1 VSRVAAIV
9 VAGGSGER
17 FGRAEGKQLLEV
29 AGLPVMSWALRA
41 FDAVEAVGL
50 IVAVTH
56 PDRVAEYRVAAIEPL
71 GLATPVVAVGGGSRR
86 QDSVAA
92 GLAAVPEEFEMVAIH
107 DGARPLVTSAVIASA
122 IERLESDASLDGV
135 VVGHPATDTLKVV
148 ENGQVVDTA
157 DRSRFWHAQTP
168 QVFRA
173 AAFRN
178 VMRDAELG
186 AWQATDDAA
195 LVERAG
201 GRVAMVEGSR
211 DNLKVTVAEDAAIV
225 EAVLRWRE
233 GEGR

>member
-1 VSRVAAIV
+1 VSSVAAII

-17 FGRAEGKQLLEV
+17 FGRVGGKQLLEI

-41 FDAVEAVGL
+41 FDAVPSVGL
-50 IVAVTH
+50 LVVVTH
-56 PDRVAEYRVAAIEPL
+56 PERVEEYAAAAVQPL
-71 GLATPVVAVGGGSRR
+71 DLRAPAVVVGGGARR

-92 GLAAVPEEFEMVAIH
+92 GLAEVADDFDLVAIH
-107 DGARPLVTSAVIASA
+107 DGARPLVTADVIASA
-122 IERLESDASLDGV
+122 IHALDMETSLDGV

-148 ENGQVVDTA
+148 ERGTIVDTA
-157 DRSRFWHAQTP
+157 DRTRYWHAQTP
-168 QVFRA
+168 QVFRT

-178 VMRDAELG
+178 VMREAELG
-186 AWQATDDAA
+186 AWEATDDAA

-201 GRVAMVEGSR
+201 GRVGMVEGPR
-211 DNLKVTVAEDAAIV
+211 DNLKVTMPEDAAIV